1 MRLQDRAAVQ
11 AALLLPLLGAILL
24 AQQPQAR
31 IRIDTSRAIG
41 EVHPHIFGNFAEHLG
56 RCIYG
61 GIFEEGSPLSD
72 SEGFRKDVLDAV
84 KPLGVSVLRWPGGN
98 FASGYNW
105 MDGIGPRDQRPACAE
120 HARTTPG
127 ARWNPIASAPTSFCA
142 IANASAPSPTS
153 ASTPG
158 WAASTAPGSGWST
171 ATKRAPP
178 TGPTSAARTA
188 AKSPGT

>member
-1 MRLQDRAAVQ
+1 MRLQDRAAVY
-11 AALLLPLLGAILL
+11 AALLLPLLTALL
-24 AQQPQAR
+24 PAQPPQAR
-31 IRIDTSRAIG
+31 IRIDTSRVIG

-84 KPLGVSVLRWPGGN
+84 KPLGVSVLRWPGATSRPGTTGWM
-98 FASGYNW
+98 ASDRATSG
-105 MDGIGPRDQRPACAE
+105 RR
-120 HARTTPG
+120 ARTTPG

-142 IANASAPSPTS
+142 IANAPAPSPTS

-178 TGPTSAARTA
+178 TGRTSAARTA
-188 AKSPGT
+188 VKSRGT

>member
-1 MRLQDRAAVQ
+1 MRLQDRAAGP
-11 AALLLPLLGAILL
+11 AALLLPLLGAILP

-56 RCIYG
+56 RCMYG

-84 KPLGVSVLRWPGGN
+84 KPLGVSVLRWPGGD

-105 MDGIGPRDQRPACAE
+105 MDGSGRR
-120 HARTTPG
+120 ARTTPG

-158 WAASTAPGSGWST
+158 RGASTAPGSGWST

-178 TGPTSAARTA
+178 
-188 AKSPGT
+188 